1 MVSYT
6 VIHYR
11 KVEALSIYFVL
22 FSARNAEMIFTVISL
37 VFSCEYNP
45 ACFLASLH
53 IALPAHA
60 FATFSVFFGHPQSR
74 NPTILLKCMISE
86 LSSNILDVV

>member
-22 FSARNAEMIFTVISL
+22 FSAPNAEMIFTVISL
-37 VFSCEYNP
+37 VFSCEYQP
-45 ACFLASLH
+45 AHFLASLH
-53 IALPAHA
+53 IMFAL
-60 FATFSVFFGHPQSR
+60 FVVTMLS
-74 NPTILLKCMISE
+74 NCMIFISYA
-86 LSSNILDVV
+86 SY